1 MRRKHVTNP
10 VEGPDEIGDLFD
22 EGAHEPRQILAL
34 TDAELLS
41 LEGVD
46 TPTVAPYPLLKGAGE
61 AQREFA
67 ARLGA
72 ASLAA
77 RELSG
82 AVVSPAGE
90 AAGYLGGRARAV
102 LAMRRTASEILLA
115 EQQTSAGRAV
125 VVAYLHGTLGAMVE
139 EVNSGGVHR
148 FISCTVGHSLTM
160 LRDWA
165 DPLDQQPRS
174 DGPSRLYDRARW
186 ADEADQELSGARAVT
201 VMVGTSTA
209 PGASEVV
216 EQKMT
221 VYCLPDRL
229 EAAQSFDG
237 GQTLNLVPV
246 ARESLLSRIADLVGR

>member
-1 MRRKHVTNP
+1 MRRKRVTNP
-10 VEGPDEIGDLFD
+10 AEGPEDVGDLFD

-34 TDAELLS
+34 TDGELLS

-46 TPTVAPYPLLKGAGE
+46 TPTVAPYPLLKGAGA

-82 AVVSPAGE
+82 AVVSPTGE
-90 AAGYLGGRARAV
+90 AGGYLSGRPRAV
-102 LAMRRTASEILLA
+102 MAMRRTASEILLA
-115 EQQTSAGRAV
+115 EQQTSAGRAA

-148 FISCTVGHSLTM
+148 FISCSVGHALTM

-165 DPLDQQPRS
+165 DPLEEQPRS
-174 DGPSRLYDRARW
+174 DGQSRSYDRTRW
-186 ADEADQELSGARAVT
+186 AAEAEHELADARAVT
-201 VMVGTSTA
+201 VMVGTSA
-209 PGASEVV
+209 AAGSREVV
-216 EQKMT
+216 EQKLT

-237 GQTLNLVPV
+237 GQTLTLVPL